1 MLYYSRNL
9 LTKMTTKFIRRFEK
23 NLDVLA
29 SALAGECNLE
39 EEYPQLYRQ
48 VYEFYN
54 LSGVSLFGEPDDDYE
69 VILTQL
75 NKDLTS

>member
-1 MLYYSRNL
+1 MAS
-9 LTKMTTKFIRRFEK
+9 KFIRRFGKNIEILEK
-23 NLDVLA
+23 
-29 SALAGECNLE
+29 ALSGECNLE

-54 LSGVSLFGEPDDDYE
+54 LSGVPLFGEADDDYE

-75 NKDLTS
+75 EKDLTY